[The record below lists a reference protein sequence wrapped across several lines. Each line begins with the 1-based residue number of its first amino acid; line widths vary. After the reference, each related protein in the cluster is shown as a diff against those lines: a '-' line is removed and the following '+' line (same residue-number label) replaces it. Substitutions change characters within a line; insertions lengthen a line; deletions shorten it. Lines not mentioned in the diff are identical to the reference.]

1 MLSNIYVGSDND
13 KYITKV
19 SETLCKDVRNLEDTW
34 LRSQWNALHMLDTCQ
49 EYVRDLLETC
59 LKNDREFFHS

>member
-19 SETLCKDVRNLEDTW
+19 SETLYKDVRNLEDTC
-34 LRSQWNALHMLDTCQ
+34 LRSQRNALHMLDTCQ
-49 EYVRDLLETC
+49 EYVRD
-59 LKNDREFFHS
+59 